1 MFDQKKDSDVT
12 LKIDQDTIMANKS
25 ILSARSPVFAA
36 MFENEMEEKQ
46 TGVVNITDCD
56 LEAFNA
62 FLLYLYSGEVEF
74 QRCDVFLLYKI
85 ADKYRVPELM
95 TVCVDFMIRKL
106 SVENICETFVF
117 GNQFN
122 EKKLL
127 AYAQRCFN
135 QNVQEIIFSEPW
147 ECLLKEDYDL
157 ANDLLKGM
165 VPKVKV
171 VEE

>member
-1 MFDQKKDSDVT
+1 MFDKRKDSDVT
-12 LKIDQDTIMANKS
+12 LKINLDTILANKS

-36 MFENEMEEKQ
+36 MFENEMEEKK

-74 QRCDVFLLYKI
+74 QKCDVFLLYKI

-95 TVCVDFMIRKL
+95 TICVDFMIRKL

-122 EKKLL
+122 ENKLL
-127 AYAQRCFN
+127 AYAQRFFN
-135 QNVQEIIFSEPW
+135 QNLQEIIFSDPW
-147 ECLLKEDYDL
+147 KYLLKEDFDL
-157 ANDLLKGM
+157 ANELLKGM
-165 VPKVKV
+165 APNVKLI
-171 VEE
+171 EN

>member
-1 MFDQKKDSDVT
+1 MFDRKKDTDVT
-12 LKIDQDTIMANKS
+12 LKISLDTISANKW

-36 MFENEMEEKQ
+36 MFENEMEEKK

-56 LEAFNA
+56 LETFNA
-62 FLLYLYSGEVEF
+62 FLLYIYSGEVEF
-74 QRCDVFLLYKI
+74 QKCDVFLLYKV

-95 TVCVDFMIRKL
+95 TICVDFMIRKL

-122 EKKLL
+122 ENKLL
-127 AYAQRCFN
+127 AYAQRFFN
-135 QNVQEIIFSEPW
+135 RNLQQIIFSDPW
-147 ECLLKEDYDL
+147 KYLLKEDFGL
-157 ANDLLKGM
+157 ANELLKGM

-171 VEE
+171 LED